1 MKTVTV
7 IQEFYR
13 KQRFLKC
20 ENALNECMHSLCISL
35 IILFKVCQ
43 RLRMMSVGSLK
54 KQPFNKWLNLNKD
67 VICRKKTWEY
77 YSSVLRGP
85 SRSYNPACNCFHLLF
100 VFFAAPVTH
109 WQWGC
114 PPSCALAQRHLSCIS
129 SEWRHGMLPCF
140 KGGTCPW
147 IVWGWKHACVIFTVT
162 DPTLKCLFSFLSLC
176 VSFLFPPSKVAQ
188 IGIHQRSQKGQVK
201 D

>member
-13 KQRFLKC
+13 TQRFLKC

-67 VICRKKTWEY
+67 VICRKKHGSIILQ
-77 YSSVLRGP
+77 YSEGQAGLIIQ
-85 SRSYNPACNCFHLLF
+85 
-100 VFFAAPVTH
+100 PVIASIY
-109 WQWGC
+109 C
-114 PPSCALAQRHLSCIS
+114 S
-129 SEWRHGMLPCF
+129 
-140 KGGTCPW
+140 
-147 IVWGWKHACVIFTVT
+147 
-162 DPTLKCLFSFLSLC
+162 FSLQ
-176 VSFLFPPSKVAQ
+176 PQ
-188 IGIHQRSQKGQVK
+188 
-201 D
+201 